1 MSPENK
7 IASENKVNSYT
18 RVVLDLLSPSSFG
31 LIIYGTFYILIILI
45 AQNSGAKKFIL
56 DINLGQIRSTFI
68 GQYIDDL
75 TKLLKLPFAN
85 TVTIYIFWA
94 IIASFIYFIG
104 YKMYKNAH
112 ELGRDMKLR
121 NYLRPA
127 GTNKNKP
134 VMEFLEKLV
143 FRLFAFILLM
153 IYIYRLVPGGINYL
167 KSTNLNFTLSVGYL
181 GLFLKVLIIEVIVL
195 HFGVI
200 LLRLFLLRRRI
211 IYSEK
216 Y

>member
-1 MSPENK
+1 MFPENK
-7 IASENKVNSYT
+7 VTNENKINNYF

-45 AQNSGAKKFIL
+45 AQNSGAKKLISG
-56 DINLGQIRSTFI
+56 INLEQIRSTFL
-68 GQYIDDL
+68 GQYINDL

-85 TVTIYIFWA
+85 TIAIYIFWA
-94 IIASFIYFIG
+94 IIASFIYFLG
-104 YKMYKNAH
+104 NKMYKNAH
-112 ELGRDMKLR
+112 ELSTDMKLR

-143 FRLFAFILLM
+143 FRLLAFILLM
-153 IYIYRLVPGGINYL
+153 IYIYRLAPGGINYL
-167 KSTNLNFTLSVGYL
+167 KSTNLNFTMSFNYL
-181 GLFLKVLIIEVIVL
+181 EIILKVLVVEVLFL

-200 LLRLFLLRRRI
+200 LIRLFLLRRRI
-211 IYSEK
+211 IYSK
-216 Y
+216 KI